1 MHEVSIADAL
11 LSQVAAEA
19 ARHGIGTVRAVG
31 VCVGRRSGVAAESLA
46 QAFAI
51 LRDGSPA
58 AGASLD
64 VQTVDGT
71 DLRLEWIEGE

>member
-1 MHEVSIADAL
+1 MLRTENPSANL
-11 LSQVAAEA
+11 QLSF
-19 ARHGIGTVRAVG
+19 
-31 VCVGRRSGVAAESLA
+31 GRRSGVAAEPLA